1 MKANYYD
8 DKLNSEKLFK
18 VYDTNIPRAKQYL
31 DEEIKYVKNR
41 LTGSEN
47 VLELGAGYGRIIK
60 ELAPK
65 CASITGIDIS
75 KGNVELGLEYLKDF
89 PRANMMV
96 MDVHNMNLDE
106 EFDVVLCLQNGLFAM
121 KANLDTIKSIM
132 DLVKPG
138 GKGYFSSYSENFWDI
153 RLEWFQEQAD
163 KGLLGE
169 IDTENTKDGVIVCK
183 DGFRGITHS
192 EEDFQKIGEELGFQF
207 EIEEVDESS
216 LFLIV
221 SKE

>member
-18 VYDTNIPRAKQYL
+18 VYDTNIPRAKRYL
-31 DEEIKYVKNR
+31 DEEIAFVKKR
-41 LTGSEN
+41 LTGSEE
-47 VLELGAGYGRIIK
+47 VLELGAGYGRIVK

-65 CASITGIDIS
+65 CASITRIDIS
-75 KGNVELGLEYLKDF
+75 EKNVELGLEYIKDY
-89 PRANMMV
+89 PNANMMV

-106 EFDVVLCLQNGLFAM
+106 KYDVVLCLQNGLSAM
-121 KANLDTIKSIM
+121 KGNLHTIKSIM
-132 DLVKPG
+132 DLVKPK
-138 GKGYFSSYSENFWDI
+138 GKAYFSSYSENFWDT
-153 RLEWFQEQAD
+153 RLEWFREQAE

-169 IDTENTKDGVIVCK
+169 IDMENTKDGVIVCK
-183 DGFRGITHS
+183 DGFRATTHS
-192 EEDFQKIGEELGFQF
+192 VEDFQKIGEELGFPF
-207 EIEEVDESS
+207 EIREVDESS